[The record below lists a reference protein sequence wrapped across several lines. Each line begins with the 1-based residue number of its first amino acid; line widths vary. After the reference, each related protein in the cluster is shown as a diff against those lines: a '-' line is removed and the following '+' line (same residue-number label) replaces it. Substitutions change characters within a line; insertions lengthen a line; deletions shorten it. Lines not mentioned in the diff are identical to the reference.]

1 MSNPLTTA
9 WSWGVPETF
18 PVAVGIAL
26 PDREQHTRSHMVL
39 LHAVEDLEP
48 ASRLEVRLL
57 GGFSVSIDGAEVA
70 AERWP
75 SLRSAQLV
83 QLLSLAPQRRMTRDR
98 VVDTLWPQLEPDAGA
113 ANLRKAAHHARQA
126 LGRHDGV
133 VLHGGEVVLWAHGVV
148 AVDVDRFEQL
158 AQAALAGSASEACAR
173 AVESYGGDLLPGSAY
188 EAWAEPARERLRARF
203 IALLRACAQWEHLV
217 RVEPTD
223 EPAHRELMAREFA
236 AGNRAA
242 AVRWYARLRESLE
255 QELGV
260 APDRDTEALYER
272 CVAGLQQAGPATV
285 GRAMAR
291 AQAAAWLRRTAA
303 ERLGGIVLRGPAGIG
318 KTAFCRELGALARER
333 GWMVVAVD
341 AAQPGRSYAVIAAL
355 TERVVISDRGM
366 LDRIGAP
373 ARSVLAQLS
382 PLAAPAAALAGPLGR
397 HQVIGALRRL
407 LLAASGGGDV
417 MVLVDDAHL
426 IGDADVD
433 VLLHLTSAGPPVC
446 VVLATRAPTLGSA
459 LARGV
464 SRLVGSG
471 VMQALDLEPL
481 ADDEA
486 RRLVVQVAPCPLSEQ
501 NLSHIVRVAEG
512 NPFAAIE
519 LARCAEPSGERRLPR
534 NVAEAIVARLCDV
547 PDSALASLKWMA
559 LAGDAFDATTAA
571 ALTPDVEA
579 QAFAA
584 LDLAL
589 AAGVLVLAGTGYR
602 FRHDLV
608 RQVLIEQIPPH
619 QRLKM
624 HRQAAQRLTE
634 LDAAPALVARHWL
647 DGGNQRDAVP
657 WLLAAARDAVRLAAF
672 SDALRHLEPVLAFD
686 AGNAEGLRLRAEAL
700 DAMGDPA
707 AVAAYRTA
715 ASAADE
721 PMSHNLRAKGA
732 LALVK
737 QGNPKGA
744 LEELVGVR
752 PNSVDGLLCEALAYS
767 GAAALGAADPT
778 MGTRKAAEAR
788 RLALQ
793 TGDVSALVTASWAQ
807 AAAAH
812 ARGELHRSVWADLQ
826 DTSQLPHLAVRVFDG
841 QLCILQR
848 FLYGA
853 RPYPEVIAF
862 AAGLAAEAV
871 RIGAAR
877 GHAFGITLRGEAELL
892 AGHLS
897 SAEEHLTLGARL
909 HHVIGGATGEAFSM
923 QRLAE
928 VAMYRGRHDD
938 ARALIDEALDLAR
951 QTDIGF
957 HLLDRIYGTRIRLA
971 RDPAAAL
978 HALED
983 AREAVRGPLETCPG
997 CRITFAV
1004 PAAIAAARAK
1014 RLDLAEEYAGQTAY
1028 LADVVMR
1035 LPAWHAAHDEVLGHM
1050 AVVRGE
1056 GAEVASARFA
1066 RAAARFRGAG
1076 HTIDAVRCDRLA
1088 VGSDSGEA
1096 GGLGAT

>member
-1 MSNPLTTA
+1 
-9 WSWGVPETF
+9 
-18 PVAVGIAL
+18 
-26 PDREQHTRSHMVL
+26 MVL
-39 LHAVEDLEP
+39 SRAIEASEP
-48 ASRLEVRLL
+48 APALEVRLL
-57 GGFSVSIDGAEVA
+57 GGFSVSVSGAEVA
-70 AERWP
+70 ADCWP

-83 QLLSLAPQRRMTRDR
+83 QLLSLAPQRRMTRDH
-98 VVDTLWPQLEPDAGA
+98 VVDTLWPQLDPDAGA

-126 LGRHDGV
+126 LGRHDGL
-133 VLHGGEVVLWAHGVV
+133 VLHGGEVVLWAHGRV

-158 AQAALAGSASEACAR
+158 AQAALASGELGACTQ
-173 AVESYGGDLLPGSAY
+173 AVDAYTGDLLPGSTY
-188 EAWAEPARERLRARF
+188 EAWAEPARERLHARF
-203 IALLRACAQWEHLV
+203 MALLRASAQWERLA

-223 EPAHRELMAREFA
+223 EPAHRELMARELA
-236 AGNRAA
+236 TGNRAA
-242 AVRWYARLRESLE
+242 AVRWYAHLREALE
-255 QELGV
+255 RELGV
-260 APDRDTEALYER
+260 APDRDTEALYEQ
-272 CVAGLQQAGPATV
+272 CVAGLQPAGPATI
-285 GRAMAR
+285 GRALLR
-291 AQAAAWLRRTAA
+291 AQAVAWLGMAA
-303 ERLGGIVLRGPAGIG
+303 TERPGGIVLRGPAGIG
-318 KTAFCRELGALARER
+318 KTAFCRELAALARER
-333 GWMVVAVD
+333 GWTVVPVD
-341 AAQPGRSYAVIAAL
+341 AAQPGRAYAVIAAL
-355 TERVVISDRGM
+355 TERLVVSDRAL

-382 PLAAPAAALAGPLGR
+382 PLAAPATALAGPLGR

-426 IGDADVD
+426 IDDADADV
-433 VLLHLTSAGPPVC
+433 LMHLASAGPPVC
-446 VVLATRAPTLGSA
+446 VVLATRPPALGSA
-459 LARGV
+459 LGRGV

-471 VMQALDLEPL
+471 VMQAIDLEPL
-481 ADDEA
+481 DDDET
-486 RRLVVQVAPCPLSEQ
+486 RRLVAQAAPCPLSEQ
-501 NLSHIVRVAEG
+501 NVSHIVRVAEG

-519 LARCAEPSGERRLPR
+519 LARCAEPSGEQRLPR
-534 NVAEAIVARLCDV
+534 SVAEAILARLCDV
-547 PDSALASLKWMA
+547 PDAVLASLKWMA
-559 LAGDAFDATTAA
+559 LAGDAFDATTATV
-571 ALTPDVEA
+571 LTPDAEA
-579 QAFAA
+579 HAFAA

-624 HRQAAQRLTE
+624 HRQAAQRLSE

-647 DGGNQRDAVP
+647 AGGNPRDAVP
-657 WLLAAARDAVRLAAF
+657 CLLAAARDAVRLAAF
-672 SDALRHLEPVLAFD
+672 SDALRHLEPVLAFE
-686 AGNAEGLRLRAEAL
+686 AGHAEALRLRAESL

-715 ASAADE
+715 ALAAGE

-732 LALVK
+732 LALIK

-752 PNSVDGLLCEALAYS
+752 PNSVDGLLCEALTYS
-767 GAAALGAADPT
+767 GAAALGAADPA

-793 TGDVSALVTASWAQ
+793 AGDVSAIVTASWAQ

-812 ARGELHRSVWADLQ
+812 ARGELHQSVWADLQ
-826 DTSQLPHLAVRVFDG
+826 DTRQLPHLAVRVFDG

-862 AAGLAAEAV
+862 AQGLAAEAA

-877 GHAFGITLRGEAELL
+877 GHAFGVTLRGEAELL
-892 AGHLS
+892 AGDLS
-897 SAEEHLTLGARL
+897 AAEEHLTLGVRL
-909 HHVIGGATGEAFSM
+909 HHAIGGATGEAFSM

-928 VAMYRGRHDD
+928 VAMYRGRLDD

-971 RDPAAAL
+971 RNPTAAL

-1004 PAAIAAARAK
+1004 PAAIAAARAG
-1014 RLDLAEEYAGQTAY
+1014 RLDLAEEYTGQTAY

-1050 AVVRGE
+1050 AVARGE
-1056 GAEVASARFA
+1056 GAHVAAARFTG
-1066 RAAARFRGAG
+1066 AAARFRDAG
-1076 HTIDAVRCDRLA
+1076 HPIDALRCERLA
-1088 VGSDSGEA
+1088 VVSKQGEA
-1096 GGLGAT
+1096 EGSGAA

>member
-1 MSNPLTTA
+1 MTYSHA
-9 WSWGVPETF
+9 
-18 PVAVGIAL
+18 I
-26 PDREQHTRSHMVL
+26 EQSG
-39 LHAVEDLEP
+39 P
-48 ASRLEVRLL
+48 GNRLGVRLL
-57 GGFSVSIDGAEVA
+57 GGFSVSIDDTEVA
-70 AERWP
+70 AESWP
-75 SLRSAQLV
+75 GLRSAQLV
-83 QLLSLAPQRRMTRDR
+83 QLLCLAPQRRLTRDR
-98 VVDTLWPQLEPDAGA
+98 IVDTLWPQLDPDAGA
-113 ANLRKAAHHARQA
+113 ANLRKAVHHVRQA
-126 LGRHDGV
+126 LGRHDSV
-133 VLHGGEVVLWAHGVV
+133 VFHGGEVVLWNHGRV
-148 AVDVDRFEQL
+148 AVDVERFEQL
-158 AQAALAGSASEACAR
+158 AQAALASGEREACAH
-173 AVESYGGDLLPGSAY
+173 AVDAYAGDLLPGSAY
-188 EAWAEPARERLRARF
+188 EAWAEPARERLHERF
-203 IALLRACAQWEHLV
+203 VALLRASAQWERLV

-223 EPAHRELMAREFA
+223 EPAHRELMALEFA

-242 AVRWYARLRESLE
+242 AVRWYAHLREAL
-255 QELGV
+255 QRELGIS
-260 APDRDTEALYER
+260 PDSDTEALYEQ
-272 CVAGLQQAGPATV
+272 CVAGLQPAGPATI
-285 GRAMAR
+285 GRALVR
-291 AQAAAWLRRTAA
+291 AQAAAWLGMAPT
-303 ERLGGIVLRGPAGIG
+303 ERPGGIVLRGPAGIG
-318 KTAFCRELGALARER
+318 KTAFCRELSALARER
-333 GWMVVAVD
+333 GLMVFSVD
-341 AAQPGRSYAVIAAL
+341 AALPGRAYAVIAAL
-355 TERVVISDRGM
+355 IERLVMTDRAM

-373 ARSVLAQLS
+373 AQSVLAQLS

-407 LLAASGGGDV
+407 LLAASGGGPV

-426 IGDADVD
+426 IDDADVD
-433 VLLHLTSAGPPVC
+433 VLMHLACAGPPVG
-446 VVLATRAPTLGSA
+446 VMLATRMPTLGSA

-471 VMQALDLEPL
+471 VMLALDLEPL
-481 ADDEA
+481 DDDET
-486 RRLVVQVAPCPLSEQ
+486 RRLVAQAAPCPLSEK
-501 NLSHIVRVAEG
+501 NVSHIVRVAEG

-519 LARCAEPSGERRLPR
+519 LARCAEPSDTRLPR
-534 NVAEAIVARLCDV
+534 SVAEAILARLCDV
-547 PDSALASLKWMA
+547 PDAALASLKWMA
-559 LAGDAFDATTAA
+559 LAGDVFDATTAA
-571 ALTPDVEA
+571 SLTPDAEA
-579 QAFAA
+579 HAFAA

-624 HRQAAQRLTE
+624 HRQAAQRLSE

-647 DGGNQRDAVP
+647 DGGNPRDAVP
-657 WLLAAARDAVRLAAF
+657 CLLAAARDAVRLAAF
-672 SDALRHLEPVLAFD
+672 SDALRHLEPVLAFE
-686 AGNAEGLRLRAEAL
+686 AGHAEALQLRAEAL

-715 ASAADE
+715 ALAADG
-721 PMSHNLRAKGA
+721 PMSHNLRAKCA
-732 LALVK
+732 LALIK
-737 QGNPKGA
+737 QGDPKGA

-752 PNSVDGLLCEALAYS
+752 PNSVDGRLSEALTYS
-767 GAAALGAADPT
+767 GAAALGAADPA

-793 TGDVSALVTASWAQ
+793 AGDVSAIVTASWAQ

-812 ARGELHRSVWADLQ
+812 ARGELHQSVWADLQ

-853 RPYPEVIAF
+853 RPYAEVIAF
-862 AAGLAAEAV
+862 AEGLAAEAA

-877 GHAFGITLRGEAELL
+877 GHAFGVTLRGEAELL
-892 AGHLS
+892 AGDLS
-897 SAEEHLTLGARL
+897 AAEEHLTLGVRL
-909 HHVIGGATGEAFSM
+909 HHAIGGATGEAFSM

-928 VAMYRGRHDD
+928 VAMYRGRLDD

-971 RDPAAAL
+971 RNPTAAL
-978 HALED
+978 HALEE

-1004 PAAIAAARAK
+1004 PAAIAAARAR
-1014 RLDLAEEYAGQTAY
+1014 RLDLAEEYAGQSAY

-1050 AVVRGE
+1050 AVARGE
-1056 GAEVASARFA
+1056 GAHVATSRFA
-1066 RAAARFRGAG
+1066 EAAARFRGAG
-1076 HTIDAVRCDRLA
+1076 HPIDALRCERLA
-1088 VGSDSGEA
+1088 AVSESGEA
-1096 GGLGAT
+1096 EGFGAI

>member
-1 MSNPLTTA
+1 MATA
-9 WSWGVPETF
+9 HLAESF
-18 PVAVGIAL
+18 
-26 PDREQHTRSHMVL
+26 
-39 LHAVEDLEP
+39 EP
-48 ASRLEVRLL
+48 ASHLAVRLL

-133 VLHGGEVVLWAHGVV
+133 VLQGGEVLLWAQGSV

-158 AQAALAGSASEACAR
+158 AQAALLGGEREACAQ
-173 AVESYGGDLLPGSAY
+173 AADVYGGDLLPGTTY

-203 IALLRACAQWEHLV
+203 IALLRASAQWERLA
-217 RVEPTD
+217 RLEPSD
-223 EPAHRELMAREFA
+223 EHAHRELMAHELA

-242 AVRWYARLRESLE
+242 ALRWYARLREAL
-255 QELGV
+255 QHELGV
-260 APDRDTEALYER
+260 APDRDTEALYAQ
-272 CVAGLQQAGPATV
+272 CVAGLKQAGPATV

-291 AQAAAWLRRTAA
+291 AQAAAWLGTVAA
-303 ERLGGIVLRGPAGIG
+303 ERPGGIVLRGPAGIG
-318 KTAFCRELGALARER
+318 KTAFCREIGALAQAR
-333 GWMVVAVD
+333 GWTLVRVD
-341 AAQPGRSYAVIAAL
+341 AAQPGRAYAVIAAL
-355 TERVVISDRGM
+355 TEQMVMADRAV

-407 LLAASGGGDV
+407 LLAASAGGDV

-433 VLLHLTSAGPPVC
+433 VLMHLCAAGPPVA
-446 VVLATRAPTLGSA
+446 VLLATRAPVLGSA

-464 SRLVGSG
+464 SRLLGSG

-486 RRLVVQVAPCPLSEQ
+486 RRLVTQAAPCALSED
-501 NLSHIVRVAEG
+501 NLAHIVRVAEG

-519 LARCAEPSGERRLPR
+519 LARCAEPSGQQRLPR
-534 NVAEAIVARLCDV
+534 NVAEAIIARLCDV
-547 PDSALASLKWMA
+547 PDAALASLKWMA
-559 LAGDAFDATTAA
+559 LAGDAFDASTAA
-571 ALTPDVEA
+571 ALAPDAEA
-579 QAFAA
+579 HAFAA

-589 AAGVLVLAGTGYR
+589 DAGVLVLAGKGYR
-602 FRHDLV
+602 FRHELV

-619 QRLKM
+619 RRLSM

-634 LDAAPALVARHWL
+634 LDAAPALVASHWL
-647 DGGNQRDAVP
+647 AGGNPRDAAP

-672 SDALRHLEPVLAFD
+672 SDALRHLAPVLAFE
-686 AGNAEGLRLRAEAL
+686 AGHAEALRLRAEAL

-732 LALVK
+732 LALIK
-737 QGNPKGA
+737 RGDPKGA

-752 PNSVDGLLCEALAYS
+752 PTSVDGRLCEALTYS
-767 GAAALGAADPT
+767 GAAALGAADPA

-793 TGDVSALVTASWAQ
+793 TGDVSAIVTASWAQ

-812 ARGELHRSVWADLQ
+812 ARGELQQSLWADLQ
-826 DTSQLPHLAVRVFDG
+826 DTRQLPHLAVRVFDG

-862 AAGLAAEAV
+862 AEGLAAEAL

-892 AGHLS
+892 AGDLVA
-897 SAEEHLTLGARL
+897 AEQHLTQGVRL
-909 HHVIGGATGEAFSM
+909 HHAIGGATGEAFSL

-928 VAMYRGRHDD
+928 VAMCRGRHAD
-938 ARALIDEALDLAR
+938 ARALVAEALDLAR

-957 HLLDRIYGTRIRLA
+957 HLLDRIYGTRIQLA
-971 RDPAAAL
+971 DSPAAAL

-1004 PAAIAAARAK
+1004 PAAIAAARAG
-1014 RLDLAEEYAGQTAY
+1014 RLDLAEEYTGQTAY

-1050 AVVRGE
+1050 ALARGE
-1056 GAEVASARFA
+1056 GADVAAARFA
-1066 RAAARFRGAG
+1066 KAAVRFRGAG
-1076 HTIDAVRCDRLA
+1076 HPIDALRCERLA
-1088 VGSDSGEA
+1088 AHPG
-1096 GGLGAT
+1096 